1 VSTGGLVPA
10 GGFVILSICTAN
22 ICRSPVAAA
31 VLRGELAD
39 ATGDFRVQ
47 SAGVR
52 GLDGSPM
59 DARAAAALRRWRY
72 PVGEFR
78 ARTIT
83 AAMCESADLVLTAT
97 RTQRSAV
104 LEMAP
109 RALRRTFTLLEFEHG
124 AQTGTMPHEPPART
138 AELVARVAATRGNI
152 DIDQYDVL
160 DPFPESGER
169 FDAIL
174 QQVRTAAVH
183 VARALTW
190 T

>member
-1 VSTGGLVPA
+1 MPA
-10 GGFVILSICTAN
+10 GGFVILCICTAN

-31 VLRGELAD
+31 VLRGELAA
-39 ATGDFRVQ
+39 ATGDFRVE

-59 DARAAAALRRWRY
+59 DARAAAALHQWRY
-72 PVGEFR
+72 PVGDFR

-109 RALRRTFTLLEFEHG
+109 RALRRTFTLLEFERGAAQLMADHNTPVDVLG
-124 AQTGTMPHEPPART
+124 LVAQT
-138 AELVARVAATRGNI
+138 ARVRGSIAIDRYDIDDPFESPATEFISILESVRMAARAVATR
-152 DIDQYDVL
+152 L
-160 DPFPESGER
+160 TS
-169 FDAIL
+169 L
-174 QQVRTAAVH
+174 AVPQ
-183 VARALTW
+183 RR
-190 T
+190 

>member
-1 VSTGGLVPA
+1 VSTGGPVPA
-10 GGFVILSICTAN
+10 GGFVILCICTAN

-31 VLRGELAD
+31 VLRGELAA
-39 ATGDFRVQ
+39 ATGDFRVE

-72 PVGEFR
+72 PAGEFR

-124 AQTGTMPHEPPART
+124 AADLAGLPA
-138 AELVARVAATRGNI
+138 AEGGPAGLVANVFAARGTLDIDDYDIADPFGRHADEYQRILGRVRVAAVGVASALVGN
-152 DIDQYDVL
+152 
-160 DPFPESGER
+160 
-169 FDAIL
+169 
-174 QQVRTAAVH
+174 
-183 VARALTW
+183 
-190 T
+190 